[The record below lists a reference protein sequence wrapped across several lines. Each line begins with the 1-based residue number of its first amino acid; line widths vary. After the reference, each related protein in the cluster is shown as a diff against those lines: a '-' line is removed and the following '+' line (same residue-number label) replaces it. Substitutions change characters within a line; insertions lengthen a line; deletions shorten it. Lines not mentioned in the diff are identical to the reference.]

1 MTDSSQYDFWVRLAS
16 RASVATALTLIAIK
30 LFAWLYSDS
39 ASMLASLTDSFAD
52 ALASI
57 VNLLALRYAIV
68 PADKD
73 HRYGHGKAEPLASL
87 AQSAF
92 IMGSALL
99 LLIHGAERLAEP
111 EPLQHAGIGILV
123 SVVAIALTLGLV
135 ILQKRALAATGST
148 VVAADSLHYKSDLFL
163 NAGVLL
169 ALVLAHYGWLW
180 ADGLFAVLI
189 AIYIGFQATE
199 LAYDS
204 AQSLL
209 DRELDVDVRQK
220 IAALAVAD
228 PRVQGYHDLRT
239 RRAGKMIFIQL
250 HLELD
255 GLLTLNEAHEI
266 ADTTEKRIRGAFANA
281 EVIVHQDPVNT
292 HD

>member
-1 MTDSSQYDFWVRLAS
+1 MTETSQYDYWVRLAS

-57 VNLLALRYAIV
+57 VNLIAIRYAIV

-87 AQSAF
+87 AQSVF
-92 IMGSALL
+92 ILGSAVL
-99 LLIHGAERLAEP
+99 LLIHGIERLGEP
-111 EPLQHAGIGILV
+111 QPLEHASVGIVV
-123 SVVAIALTLGLV
+123 SIIAIALTLALV
-135 ILQKRALAATGST
+135 MLQKKALDATGST

-169 ALVLAHYGWLW
+169 ALVLASFGWLW
-180 ADGLFAVLI
+180 ADGLFALLI
-189 AIYIGFQATE
+189 AVYIGYQAAE

-209 DRELDVDVRQK
+209 DRELDAETREE
-220 IAALAVAD
+220 IAALVTLDA
-228 PRVQGYHDLRT
+228 RVKGFHDLRT
-239 RRAGKMIFIQL
+239 RQSGKTMFVQL

-255 GLLTLNEAHEI
+255 GQLTLHEAHEI
-266 ADTTEKRIRGAFANA
+266 ADATEKRIRNALGEA
-281 EVIVHQDPVNT
+281 EVLVHQDPV
-292 HD
+292 

>member
-1 MTDSSQYDFWVRLAS
+1 MTETSQYDYWVRLAS

-57 VNLLALRYAIV
+57 VNLIAIRYAIV

-87 AQSAF
+87 AQSVF
-92 IMGSALL
+92 ILGSAVL
-99 LLIHGAERLAEP
+99 LLIHGIERLGEP
-111 EPLQHAGIGILV
+111 QPLEHASVGIVV
-123 SVVAIALTLGLV
+123 SIIAIALTLALV
-135 ILQKRALAATGST
+135 MLQKKALEATGST

-169 ALVLAHYGWLW
+169 ALVLASFGWLW
-180 ADGLFAVLI
+180 ADGLFALLI
-189 AIYIGFQATE
+189 AVYIGYQAAE

-209 DRELDVDVRQK
+209 DRELDAETREE
-220 IAALAVAD
+220 IAALVIQDA
-228 PRVQGYHDLRT
+228 RVKGFHDLRT
-239 RRAGKMIFIQL
+239 RQSGKTMFVQL

-255 GLLTLNEAHEI
+255 GQLTLHEAHEI
-266 ADTTEKRIRGAFANA
+266 ADATEKRIRNALGEA
-281 EVIVHQDPVNT
+281 EVLVHQDPV
-292 HD
+292 

>member
-1 MTDSSQYDFWVRLAS
+1 MTETSQYDYWVRLAS

-57 VNLLALRYAIV
+57 VNLIAIRYAIV

-87 AQSAF
+87 AQSVF
-92 IMGSALL
+92 ILGSAVL
-99 LLIHGAERLAEP
+99 LLIHGIERLGEP
-111 EPLQHAGIGILV
+111 QPLEHASVGIVV
-123 SVVAIALTLGLV
+123 SIIAIALTLALV
-135 ILQKRALAATGST
+135 MLQKKALDATGST

-169 ALVLAHYGWLW
+169 ALVLASFGWLW
-180 ADGLFAVLI
+180 ADGLFALLI
-189 AIYIGFQATE
+189 AVYIGYQAAE

-209 DRELDVDVRQK
+209 DRELDAETREE
-220 IAALAVAD
+220 IAALVTQDA
-228 PRVQGYHDLRT
+228 RVKGFHDLRT
-239 RRAGKMIFIQL
+239 RQSGKTMFVQL

-255 GLLTLNEAHEI
+255 GQLTLHEAHEI
-266 ADTTEKRIRGAFANA
+266 ADATEKRIRNALGEA
-281 EVIVHQDPVNT
+281 EVLVHQDPV
-292 HD
+292 